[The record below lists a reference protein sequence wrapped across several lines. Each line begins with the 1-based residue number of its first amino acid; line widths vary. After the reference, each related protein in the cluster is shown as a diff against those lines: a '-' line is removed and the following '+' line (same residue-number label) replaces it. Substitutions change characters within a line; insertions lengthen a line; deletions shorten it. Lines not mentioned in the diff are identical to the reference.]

1 MGIGGTKSISAPMY
15 SVLIQAA
22 GKASKKRFQQTSQKW
37 LIEFERSQA
46 PDDSR
51 MITSIDFYC
60 AITEKNAFDLFVH
73 SRTEAFLVKTIR
85 T

>member
-1 MGIGGTKSISAPMY
+1 MLSDAPVGYRVACPSGKEARQMGIGGTKSISAPMY

-51 MITSIDFYC
+51 MIT
-60 AITEKNAFDLFVH
+60 
-73 SRTEAFLVKTIR
+73 
-85 T
+85 